1 MSIRHVK
8 EKFRALSESYEH
20 CSEILGSVI
29 GKTTDL
35 FITRLWTTLR
45 IVLRS
50 CASAKNSL
58 ILAKEQQLNY

>member
-1 MSIRHVK
+1 MRHVQ
-8 EKFRALSESYEH
+8 ENFRALSESFEH
-20 CSEILGSVI
+20 CSEI

>member
-1 MSIRHVK
+1 MRHVL
-8 EKFRALSESYEH
+8 EKFRAISESYEH
-20 CSEILGSVI
+20 YSEILGLI
-29 GKTTDL
+29 LGKTTDL